1 MFSKTSVEQGLKLVS
16 KTMSSEKVQALT
28 ITSYAIEEAKLLA
41 ISISRA

>member
-28 ITSYAIEEAKLLA
+28 ITSYAIEAKLLA